1 MMRVFL
7 DANVI
12 ISVLNKEY
20 PLFTYT
26 ARLLSLANDKRFTL
40 VTSPLCL
47 AISFYFSEKKHGSAI
62 AKKKL
67 SLLTQHIK
75 ISNCGEAETLAAINN
90 IKVVDFE
97 DGLQYYSAVN
107 AQCSCI
113 VSADLNGF
121 YYSEIEVL
129 EPEFF
134 LKKYLN

>member
-1 MMRVFL
+1 MRVYL
-7 DANVI
+7 DAKVI

-40 VTSPLCL
+40 VTSSLCL
-47 AISFYFSEKKHGSAI
+47 AISFYFSEKKHGSAV
-62 AKKKL
+62 AKNKL
-67 SLLTQHIK
+67 SLLTQHIE
-75 ISNCGEAETLAAINN
+75 IIDCGEKEALAAINN
-90 IKVVDFE
+90 VKVVDFE

-107 AQCSCI
+107 AKCSCI

-129 EPEFF
+129 EPEIF
-134 LKKYLN
+134 LRKYLN